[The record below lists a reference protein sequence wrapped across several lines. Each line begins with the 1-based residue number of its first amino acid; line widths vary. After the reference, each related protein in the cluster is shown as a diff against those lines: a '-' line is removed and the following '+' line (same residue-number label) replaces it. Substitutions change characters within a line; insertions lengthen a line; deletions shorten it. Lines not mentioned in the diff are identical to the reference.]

1 MLHELEDFDGA
12 LAVGGNDDRRVL
24 PPADGRYEL
33 VGVIFATFPLKKTP
47 DAVEL
52 EAGYGKIKC

>member
-33 VGVIFATFPLKKTP
+33 IGVIFATFPLKKTS

-52 EAGYGKIKC
+52 EAG